1 MGGRR
6 IITIKKIEMEELKIT
21 ETKKSMRI
29 EDARYRIEAERND
42 NETVVEVY
50 GKPDGDIV
58 GSASF
63 DRGFPFGLMAEAI
76 RRLEEAGL

>member
-1 MGGRR
+1 
-6 IITIKKIEMEELKIT
+6 MEELKIT

-29 EDARYRIEAERND
+29 EDARYRIEAERDD

-58 GSASF
+58 CSASF
-63 DRGFPFGLMAEAI
+63 DRGFPFSLVAEAI
-76 RRLEEAGL
+76 RQLEEAGL